1 MLVRAR
7 SGCSSIVFRQRLHC
21 ILVSATLG
29 LVRGV
34 NGGGKTAVGTGDAH
48 PADGSRIFFLFEAM
62 LHQIVHDSGATMRAL
77 LQDFRPRRESGVRR
91 QCPLLIGG
99 ITCELN
105 QLQRERCRVDVCFQR

>member
-48 PADGSRIFFLFEAM
+48 PADG
-62 LHQIVHDSGATMRAL
+62 
-77 LQDFRPRRESGVRR
+77 
-91 QCPLLIGG
+91 
-99 ITCELN
+99 
-105 QLQRERCRVDVCFQR
+105 